1 MSFGITSGATQRTI
15 RGESGVSML
24 ETAIILPL
32 VLVAI
37 FIAIGLAAIANGR
50 SALSSAMTEAMR
62 LAATRGDSDLMG
74 GKQMVLP
81 VKRFLDANEFED
93 LASLISSG
101 DVKFEDLKTFANEC
115 FGKVYGTQSLKEL
128 PASYIYALVYI
139 HQALRQSI
147 GPSLSFPCIPPGGSS
162 PGGGCPAVSSP
173 GCVGCYLINPDTL
186 DFTPVNSS
194 DPDPNRYAIRCEYS
208 PSSVFLNP
216 IYRIFSVFS
225 GNGTSGGSG
234 LVIKRDRLF
243 EVTRI
248 GG

>member
-1 MSFGITSGATQRTI
+1 
-15 RGESGVSML
+15 ML

-62 LAATRGDSDLMG
+62 LAATRGDMDLMG
-74 GKQMVLP
+74 GEQMVIP
-81 VKRFLDANEFED
+81 VKRYLDTNELEELMPL
-93 LASLISSG
+93 LASG

-115 FGKVYGTQSLKEL
+115 FGRVHSTQSLKQL
-128 PASYIYALVYI
+128 PIQYIYSLVYI

-147 GPSLSFPCIPPGGSS
+147 GPSLNFPCNPPGGTPPSS
-162 PGGGCPAVSSP
+162 ICSAATRP
-173 GCVGCYLINPDTL
+173 GCVSCYLINPDTF
-186 DFTPVNSS
+186 DFTLISS

-208 PSSVFLNP
+208 PSSVFLDP
-216 IYRIFSVFS
+216 IYRIFSLFS
-225 GNGTSGGSG
+225 GNGASGGGG

-243 EVTRI
+243 EVTRL